1 MDPKV
6 ARCLLISKVLVADG
20 IMTESERDFLRRAMS
35 AFGLSDEARQKV
47 IDLEGWD
54 EAERIV
60 SAMSER
66 EKRAL
71 VDDLTEAA
79 LIDGKL
85 SPHELETVQ
94 RIAQALGVG

>member
-1 MDPKV
+1 MEPKV

-20 IMTESERDFLRRAMS
+20 IMTAQEREFLHRAMVG
-35 AFGLSDEARQKV
+35 FGLSEDERQRV
-47 IDLEGWD
+47 IELEGWD
-54 EAERIV
+54 EAEHIV
-60 SAMSER
+60 AAMTER

-85 SPHELETVQ
+85 SPHELEAVQ
-94 RIAQALGVG
+94 RIAQALGIG